1 MEDYESLKYYLVF
14 LLFLVHVVV
23 DDNRNVVDHHIDI
36 VHPIPDAVVVD
47 IDYYDKNYQFVHY
60 YGFLIDDHD
69 HDDVFYVI
77 DDDDDDIV
85 VDHLV
90 NHHFVVDIFYY
101 YCFLQHIL
109 AVVVVHHQHHFHHN
123 SYWNDKNHHHNC
135 RHYHFY
141 NDNVPKTEIIE
152 NMDRIIWIIIK
163 ENFGI
168 SISYFFLFL
177 CVNNNNNHTR
187 RLFEY
192 DR

>member
-14 LLFLVHVVV
+14 LLFLVHVV
-23 DDNRNVVDHHIDI
+23 DNRNVVDHHIDI
-36 VHPIPDAVVVD
+36 VHPIPDVVVD

-60 YGFLIDDHD
+60 YDFLIDDHD

-77 DDDDDDIV
+77 DDDDDIVV

-101 YCFLQHIL
+101 YCCCFQQHIL
-109 AVVVVHHQHHFHHN
+109 AVVVHHHFHHN
-123 SYWNDKNHHHNC
+123 SYWNDKNHHHNY
-135 RHYHFY
+135 RYYHHHFY